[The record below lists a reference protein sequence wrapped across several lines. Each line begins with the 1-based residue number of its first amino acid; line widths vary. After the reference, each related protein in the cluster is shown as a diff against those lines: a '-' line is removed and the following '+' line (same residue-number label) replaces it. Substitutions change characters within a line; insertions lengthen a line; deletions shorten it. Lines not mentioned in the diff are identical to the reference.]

1 MPRTAR
7 LVVGGCPYPI
17 VRRGKNRGQVFFVDD
32 DRRYYLKR
40 LRRQTERFG
49 LAVQAYC
56 LMTKHLHVIATPRAQ
71 DSSGQRRRPD
81 ESVLHARRQRPSRP
95 QRAPPAGPLLLQLAG
110 RGVVL
115 ERADLRGA
123 QSGPREAG
131 AQGVAYPWSSAG
143 AHGGGRDRTGLPDL
157 SAWGKLPAPGVDWRE
172 SLSRPDEE
180 EVVQRV
186 RSWSYRSCP
195 LGSERF
201 IRKLERKLG
210 RRLRP
215 RRVGRPPQRAA
226 ARKK

>member
-131 AQGVAYPWSSAG
+131 AQGVALPVVERGGALRRQGSDGAAGPVGVGEVAG
-143 AHGGGRDRTGLPDL
+143 ARRGLAGVAVAATGRGGGAARAFVELP
-157 SAWGKLPAPGVDWRE
+157 KLPTR
-172 SLSRPDEE
+172 
-180 EVVQRV
+180 
-186 RSWSYRSCP
+186 
-195 LGSERF
+195 
-201 IRKLERKLG
+201 
-210 RRLRP
+210 
-215 RRVGRPPQRAA
+215 
-226 ARKK
+226 